1 MGRKIGSKN
10 KTVNKTVNKSVNKNK
25 NIININV
32 NSTTK
37 RKKNSGNSKNN
48 TNNSVGRPAGGGGV
62 TSNYGRQSVQP
73 FIIPA
78 SIPQQVQPQS
88 IGDSTALNMLM
99 SSIIHR
105 DQEYKNKLDSS
116 MFTPQHAPPSRIEIQ
131 TVDTANT
138 MHETSTIKPPK
149 PRAIKNIVDE
159 IQPVIQPEI
168 QTAIKLPPTKLNFDT
183 PKETMNEKPKTSILK
198 RLLGLG
204 RKKTPSKE
212 EAKLFQQDTPSPE
225 ERKLLEYKPSPV
237 ISSSKPPTQLMSDL
251 IFGPAKEEQAARQA
265 PTAPH
270 AISTQ
275 TSEAQ
280 TEQLTHLHI
289 QGGIRGTINKIRM
302 ENPNVQLGYA
312 VFMNRIKPGLE
323 ELHIPPNL
331 RDYKTY
337 YGMYKQMNA
346 ANRLDLGHNSGI
358 ILP

>member
-10 KTVNKTVNKSVNKNK
+10 KTVNKTVNKSINKNK

-37 RKKNSGNSKNN
+37 RKKGRPSKNL
-48 TNNSVGRPAGGGGV
+48 TNNSVGRPAGGGGGV

-78 SIPQQVQPQS
+78 SIPQQVQPQT

-105 DQEYKNKLDSS
+105 DQENKNKLDSS

-138 MHETSTIKPPK
+138 THETSTIKPPK
-149 PRAIKNIVDE
+149 PRPIKTIVDE
-159 IQPVIQPEI
+159 IQPVIEPEI
-168 QTAIKLPPTKLNFDT
+168 QTAIKLPPTRLNFDT
-183 PKETMNEKPKTSILK
+183 PKPSILK

-204 RKKTPSKE
+204 RKNKTPSKE
-212 EAKLFQQDTPSPE
+212 EITLFSKDTPSKE
-225 ERKLLEYKPSPV
+225 ERKLLEYKGSPI
-237 ISSSKPPTQLMSDL
+237 ISSSQPPTELMSEL
-251 IFGPAKEEQAARQA
+251 IFGPAKARQA
-265 PTAPH
+265 ATAPH

-275 TSEAQ
+275 TSEVQ
-280 TEQLTHLHI
+280 TEQLTQAAITSGVNKGVNEIRLKHGSINL
-289 QGGIRGTINKIRM
+289 GFGPFSGELKPVLEKLGIPTNMR
-302 ENPNVQLGYA
+302 
-312 VFMNRIKPGLE
+312 KP
-323 ELHIPPNL
+323 
-331 RDYKTY
+331 Y
-337 YGMYKQMNA
+337 YVSGFERYKQMQA
-346 ANRLDLGHNSGI
+346 STRLDLGHNSGL